1 MLWLSCR
8 KTVHRA
14 EMTRS
19 VELLALDLRYESYR
33 MRNPAVEARL
43 LASIAERGIE
53 EALEGV
59 EAAGGSILL
68 NGFKRYRCASK
79 LRIQVAP
86 YASLGEDE
94 AAAIITLLRV
104 SNDRSLTILEQAR
117 FIEEL
122 RKRNAMS
129 VADIA
134 GQLSRS
140 KSWVS
145 MRLGLIAE
153 MSAAVREKLFRGEF
167 PVYPYMYTLR
177 QFMRMNGVGKQDIED
192 FVVALAGK
200 RLSLR
205 EIEQLAHG
213 YFRGPASFREA
224 IRQGHVALALD
235 WFRQVPEDPDGSNEF
250 ERVLLKDLEITQKY
264 IQRVMGKSQ
273 DRRLQTPAFFAQ
285 AHLLTAGI
293 LSQARAFFEV
303 MRKLHDR
310 CGQTTSGVSP
320 PPGGDGTQPDRASTP
335 DQPQHG
341 ASHHPTKGPD
351 AGAHPPRQDP
361 GRSGSAATTLPGM

>member
-1 MLWLSCR
+1 MI
-8 KTVHRA
+8 
-14 EMTRS
+14 RS
-19 VELLALDLRYESYR
+19 VELSALDLRYESYR

-59 EAAGGSILL
+59 DAAGASILL
-68 NGFKRYRCASK
+68 NGFKRYRCAAK
-79 LRIQVAP
+79 LRIRLAP
-86 YASLGEDE
+86 YAPLGEDE

-104 SNDRSLTILEQAR
+104 SNDHSLTILEQAR

-122 RKRNAMS
+122 RKRNALS
-129 VADIA
+129 VAAIA
-134 GQLSRS
+134 GRLSRS
-140 KSWVS
+140 QSWVS
-145 MRLGLIAE
+145 MRLGLMAE
-153 MSAAVREKLFRGEF
+153 MSAVVREKLFSGGF
-167 PVYPYMYTLR
+167 PVYPSMYTLR
-177 QFMRMNGVGKQDIED
+177 PFMRMNGVQKQDIED

-200 RLSLR
+200 KLSVR
-205 EIEQLAHG
+205 EVEQLAHG

-224 IRQGHVALALD
+224 IRQAHVALALD
-235 WFRQVPEDPDGSNEF
+235 WFRQVPEDPDGSHEF
-250 ERVLLKDLEITQKY
+250 ERVLLKDLEIAQKY
-264 IQRVMGKSQ
+264 IQRVMGKSE

-310 CGQTTSGVSP
+310 CGQAPSSVSP
-320 PPGGDGTQPDRASTP
+320 PPGGDGTQPDRAATP

-341 ASHHPTKGPD
+341 ESHHRTEGPE
-351 AGAHPPRQDP
+351 AGPHAARQDP
-361 GRSGSAATTLPGM
+361 GGYGSAAATLPGM

>member
-1 MLWLSCR
+1 
-8 KTVHRA
+8 
-14 EMTRS
+14 MTRS
-19 VELLALDLRYESYR
+19 VELSALDLRYESYR
-33 MRNPAVEARL
+33 MRNPALEARL

-68 NGFKRYRCASK
+68 NGFKRYRCALK
-79 LRIQVAP
+79 LRIRMAP
-86 YASLGEDE
+86 YASLGQDE
-94 AAAIITLLRV
+94 ATAIVTLLRV

-122 RKRNAMS
+122 REHNAMS

-134 GQLSRS
+134 ARLSRS

-145 MRLGLIAE
+145 MRLGLMAE

-177 QFMRMNGVGKQDIED
+177 QFMRMNGVRKQDIEE

-200 RLSLR
+200 QLSVR
-205 EIEQLAHG
+205 EMEQLAHG

-224 IRQGHVALALD
+224 IQQGHVTLALD

-264 IQRVMGKSQ
+264 IQRVMGKSD
-273 DRRLQTPAFFAQ
+273 DRRLKTPAFFAQ

-293 LSQARAFFEV
+293 LSQARAFYQV
-303 MRKLHDR
+303 MRQLHDR
-310 CGQTTSGVSP
+310 CGQTPSSVSP

-341 ASHHPTKGPD
+341 RSHHPTTGPD
-351 AGAHPPRQDP
+351 AGPHAQGQDP
-361 GRSGSAATTLPGM
+361 GGSGSARATLPGM

>member
-1 MLWLSCR
+1 
-8 KTVHRA
+8 
-14 EMTRS
+14 MTRS
-19 VELLALDLRYESYR
+19 VELAALDLRYESYR
-33 MRNPAVEARL
+33 MRNPAVETRL
-43 LASIAERGIE
+43 LASIAERGVE

-59 EAAGGSILL
+59 DAVGASILL
-68 NGFKRYRCASK
+68 NGFKRYRCATK
-79 LRIQVAP
+79 LRIRMAP

-122 RKRNAMS
+122 RQRNGMS

-145 MRLGLIAE
+145 MRLGLMAE
-153 MSAAVREKLFRGEF
+153 MSAVVRDKLFSGGF

-177 QFMRMNGVGKQDIED
+177 QFMRMNGVKKQDIED

-200 RLSLR
+200 KLSLR

-224 IRQGHVALALD
+224 IQQGRVALALD

-264 IQRVMGKSQ
+264 MHRVMGKSQ
-273 DRRLQTPAFFAQ
+273 DRRLKTPAFFAQ

-293 LSQARAFFEV
+293 LSQARAFYEV

-310 CGQTTSGVSP
+310 CGQAPSGVSP
-320 PPGGDGTQPDRASTP
+320 PPGGDGAQPDRASTP

-341 ASHHPTKGPD
+341 ESHHRAERREAGPH
-351 AGAHPPRQDP
+351 APRQDP
-361 GRSGSAATTLPGM
+361 GGSGSARATLPGM

>member
-1 MLWLSCR
+1 
-8 KTVHRA
+8 
-14 EMTRS
+14 MTRS
-19 VELLALDLRYESYR
+19 VELSALDLRYEDYR
-33 MRNPAVEARL
+33 MKNPAAEARL

-59 EAAGGSILL
+59 DAPDGSILL

-79 LRIQVAP
+79 LRIPVAP

-94 AAAIITLLRV
+94 AVAIITLLRV

-117 FIEEL
+117 FIAEL
-122 RKRNAMS
+122 RQRNAMT

-134 GQLSRS
+134 DRLSRS

-145 MRLGLIAE
+145 MRLGLMAE
-153 MSAAVREKLFRGEF
+153 MSAVVRDKLFSGGF

-177 QFMRMNGVGKQDIED
+177 QFMRMNGVRKQDIED
-192 FVVALAGK
+192 FVAALAGK
-200 RLSLR
+200 SLSLR

-213 YFRGPASFREA
+213 YFRGPAAFREA

-235 WFRQVPEDPDGSNEF
+235 WLRQVPEDPDGSNEF

-273 DRRLQTPAFFAQ
+273 DRRLKTPAFFAQ
-285 AHLLTAGI
+285 AHLLSAGI
-293 LSQARAFFEV
+293 LSQTRAFFEV
-303 MRKLHDR
+303 MRQLHDR
-310 CGQTTSGVSP
+310 CGQTPSSVSP
-320 PPGGDGTQPDRASTP
+320 PPGGDGTQPDCASTP

-341 ASHHPTKGPD
+341 RSHHPTKGPG
-351 AGAHPPRQDP
+351 AGPHPSRQDP
-361 GRSGSAATTLPGM
+361 GGCGSAEATLPGM

>member
-1 MLWLSCR
+1 
-8 KTVHRA
+8 
-14 EMTRS
+14 MTRS
-19 VELLALDLRYESYR
+19 VELSALDLRYESYR

-43 LASIAERGIE
+43 LSSIAERGIE

-59 EAAGGSILL
+59 DAGGVSILL

-79 LRIQVAP
+79 LRLRMAP

-94 AAAIITLLRV
+94 AAAIVTLLRV

-122 RKRNAMS
+122 RERDAMS

-134 GQLSRS
+134 NRLSRS

-145 MRLGLIAE
+145 MRLGLMAE
-153 MSAAVREKLFRGEF
+153 MSAGVREKLFRGEF

-177 QFMRMNGVGKQDIED
+177 QFMRMNGVQKQEIED

-200 RLSLR
+200 KLSVR
-205 EIEQLAHG
+205 EIEQLANG
-213 YFRGPASFREA
+213 YFRGPATFREA

-235 WFRQVPEDPDGSNEF
+235 WFRQVPEAPDGSNEF
-250 ERVLLKDLEITQKY
+250 ERVLLKDLEIAQKY

-310 CGQTTSGVSP
+310 CGQAPSGVSP
-320 PPGGDGTQPDRASTP
+320 PPGGDGAQPDCAATA

-341 ASHHPTKGPD
+341 RSDHPTKGRD
-351 AGAHPPRQDP
+351 ADPHAQRQAP
-361 GRSGSAATTLPGM
+361 GGSGSAEAPLPGM

>member
-1 MLWLSCR
+1 
-8 KTVHRA
+8 
-14 EMTRS
+14 MTRS
-19 VELLALDLRYESYR
+19 VELSALDLRYESYR
-33 MRNPAVEARL
+33 MRNPAAEARL
-43 LASIAERGIE
+43 LGSIAERGIE
-53 EALEGV
+53 QALEGV
-59 EAAGGSILL
+59 DAAGASILL
-68 NGFKRYRCASK
+68 NGFKRYRCAAK
-79 LRIQVAP
+79 LRICMAS

-94 AAAIITLLRV
+94 AAAIMNLLRV

-122 RKRNAMS
+122 RQRDAMS

-153 MSAAVREKLFRGEF
+153 MSTVVRDKLFRGEF

-177 QFMRMNGVGKQDIED
+177 QFMRMNGVKKQDIED

-200 RLSLR
+200 KLSMR

-213 YFRGPASFREA
+213 YFRGPASFRET

-235 WFRQVPEDPDGSNEF
+235 WLRQVPEDPDGSNEF

-264 IQRVMGKSQ
+264 MLRVMGKSQ
-273 DRRLQTPAFFAQ
+273 DRRLKTPAFFAQ

-293 LSQARAFFEV
+293 LSQERAFVEV

-310 CGQTTSGVSP
+310 CGQTPGSVSP
-320 PPGGDGTQPDRASTP
+320 PPGRDGTQPDRTSTP

-341 ASHHPTKGPD
+341 RSDHPTKGRD
-351 AGAHPPRQDP
+351 AGPHP
-361 GRSGSAATTLPGM
+361 

>member
-1 MLWLSCR
+1 MLWPSYTN
-8 KTVHRA
+8 TVRRA

-19 VELLALDLRYESYR
+19 VELSALDLRYESYR
-33 MRNPAVEARL
+33 MRNPAAEARL

-59 EAAGGSILL
+59 DAAGASILL

-79 LRIQVAP
+79 LRIRMAP

-94 AAAIITLLRV
+94 AAAIVTLLRIA
-104 SNDRSLTILEQAR
+104 NDRSLTILEQAR

-134 GQLSRS
+134 GRLSRS

-145 MRLGLIAE
+145 MRLGLMAE
-153 MSAAVREKLFRGEF
+153 MSGAVREKLFSGGF

-177 QFMRMNGVGKQDIED
+177 QFMRMNGVRKQDIED

-200 RLSLR
+200 KLSLR

-264 IQRVMGKSQ
+264 IQRMMGKSQ
-273 DRRLQTPAFFAQ
+273 DRRLKTPAFFAQ

-293 LSQARAFFEV
+293 LSQAPAFYEV
-303 MRKLHDR
+303 MRQLHDR
-310 CGQTTSGVSP
+310 CGQAPSSVSP

-341 ASHHPTKGPD
+341 ESHHRTEGREAAP
-351 AGAHPPRQDP
+351 HPPRQDP
-361 GRSGSAATTLPGM
+361 GGSGAARATLPGM

>member
-1 MLWLSCR
+1 M
-8 KTVHRA
+8 
-14 EMTRS
+14 
-19 VELLALDLRYESYR
+19 
-33 MRNPAVEARL
+33 
-43 LASIAERGIE
+43 
-53 EALEGV
+53 
-59 EAAGGSILL
+59 
-68 NGFKRYRCASK
+68 
-79 LRIQVAP
+79 AP
-86 YASLGEDE
+86 YASLGQDE
-94 AAAIITLLRV
+94 ATAIVTLLRV

-122 RKRNAMS
+122 RKHNDMS

-134 GQLSRS
+134 TRLSRS

-145 MRLGLIAE
+145 MRLGLMAE
-153 MSAAVREKLFRGEF
+153 MSALVREKLFCSEF

-177 QFMRMNGVGKQDIED
+177 QFMRMNGVSKQDIED

-200 RLSLR
+200 KLSVR
-205 EIEQLAHG
+205 EMEQLAHG

-250 ERVLLKDLEITQKY
+250 ERVLLKDLEIAQKY
-264 IQRVMGKSQ
+264 IQRVMGKSE
-273 DRRLQTPAFFAQ
+273 DRRLKTSAFFAQ

-293 LSQARAFFEV
+293 LSQARAFYQV
-303 MRKLHDR
+303 MRQLHDR
-310 CGQTTSGVSP
+310 CGQTPSSVSP

-341 ASHHPTKGPD
+341 SSHHRTKGPD
-351 AGAHPPRQDP
+351 AGPPAQGQDP
-361 GRSGSAATTLPGM
+361 GGSGSARATLPGM

>member
-1 MLWLSCR
+1 
-8 KTVHRA
+8 
-14 EMTRS
+14 MTRS
-19 VELLALDLRYESYR
+19 VELAALDLRYEGYR
-33 MRNPAVEARL
+33 MRNPTAEARL
-43 LASIAERGIE
+43 LAAIAERGIE

-59 EAAGGSILL
+59 DTAGCSILL
-68 NGFKRYRCASK
+68 NGFKRYRCAAK
-79 LRIQVAP
+79 LRVRMAP
-86 YASLGEDE
+86 YVSLGEDE
-94 AAAIITLLRV
+94 ATAIVTLLRV

-122 RKRNAMS
+122 RKRNGLS

-134 GQLSRS
+134 ARLSRS

-145 MRLGLIAE
+145 MRLGLMGE
-153 MSAAVREKLFRGEF
+153 MSKVVREKLFSGGF

-177 QFMRMNGVGKQDIED
+177 QFMRMNGVSQQDIED

-200 RLSLR
+200 KLSVR

-224 IRQGHVALALD
+224 IRKGHVALALD

-264 IQRVMGKSQ
+264 HQRVIGKSQ
-273 DRRLQTPAFFAQ
+273 DRRLKTPTFFAQ

-293 LSQARAFFEV
+293 LSQARAFFEGV
-303 MRKLHDR
+303 RKLHDR
-310 CGQTTSGVSP
+310 CGQTTSCVSP
-320 PPGGDGTQPDRASTP
+320 PSGGDGTQPDRAPTP

-341 ASHHPTKGPD
+341 ANDHPTKGPD
-351 AGAHPPRQDP
+351 AAPHAQRQDP
-361 GRSGSAATTLPGM
+361 GGYGPVETAVPGM

>member
-1 MLWLSCR
+1 
-8 KTVHRA
+8 
-14 EMTRS
+14 MTRN
-19 VELLALDLRYESYR
+19 VELSALDLRYESYR
-33 MRNPAVEARL
+33 MRNPAAEARL
-43 LASIAERGIE
+43 LGSIAERGIE
-53 EALEGV
+53 QALEGV
-59 EAAGGSILL
+59 DAAGASILL
-68 NGFKRYRCASK
+68 NGFKRYRCAAK
-79 LRIQVAP
+79 LRIRMAS

-94 AAAIITLLRV
+94 AAAIVNLLRV

-122 RKRNAMS
+122 RQNDALS

-145 MRLGLIAE
+145 MRLGLMAE
-153 MSAAVREKLFRGEF
+153 MSAVVRDRLFRGEF

-177 QFMRMNGVGKQDIED
+177 QFMRMNGVRKQDIED

-200 RLSLR
+200 KLSLR

-224 IRQGHVALALD
+224 IRQGHVAMALD
-235 WFRQVPEDPDGSNEF
+235 WFRQVPEDPAGSNEF
-250 ERVLLKDLEITQKY
+250 ERVLLKDLEITHKY
-264 IQRVMGKSQ
+264 LQRVMGKSA
-273 DRRLQTPAFFAQ
+273 DRRLKTPAFFAQ
-285 AHLLTAGI
+285 AHLLTAGL
-293 LSQARAFFEV
+293 LSQAPAFFAV

-310 CGQTTSGVSP
+310 CGQTPGSVSP
-320 PPGGDGTQPDRASTP
+320 SPGGDGTQPDRTSTP

-341 ASHHPTKGPD
+341 GSDHPTKGRD
-351 AGAHPPRQDP
+351 ASPHPQGQDP
-361 GRSGSAATTLPGM
+361 GGAGAAAATLPGM

>member
-1 MLWLSCR
+1 
-8 KTVHRA
+8 
-14 EMTRS
+14 MTRS
-19 VELLALDLRYESYR
+19 VELSALDLRYESYR

-59 EAAGGSILL
+59 DAAGGSILL

-79 LRIQVAP
+79 LRIRMAP
-86 YASLGEDE
+86 FASLGPDE
-94 AAAIITLLRV
+94 AAAIVTLLRV

-122 RKRNAMS
+122 RKRNALS

-145 MRLGLIAE
+145 MRLGLMAE
-153 MSAAVREKLFRGEF
+153 MSAVVREKLFSGGF

-192 FVVALAGK
+192 FVVALADK
-200 RLSLR
+200 KLSVR

-224 IRQGHVALALD
+224 IQQGHVALALD
-235 WFRQVPEDPDGSNEF
+235 WFRQVPEDPDGCNEF
-250 ERVLLKDLEITQKY
+250 ERVLLKDLEIAQKY
-264 IQRVMGKSQ
+264 IQRVMGKSE
-273 DRRLQTPAFFAQ
+273 DRRLKTP
-285 AHLLTAGI
+285 
-293 LSQARAFFEV
+293 AFFEV

-310 CGQTTSGVSP
+310 CGQTPSSVSP

-351 AGAHPPRQDP
+351 AGPHAPRQDP
-361 GRSGSAATTLPGM
+361 GGSGSAAATLPGM

>member
-1 MLWLSCR
+1 
-8 KTVHRA
+8 
-14 EMTRS
+14 MTRS
-19 VELLALDLRYESYR
+19 LELSALDLRYESYR

-59 EAAGGSILL
+59 DAAGASILL

-79 LRIQVAP
+79 LRIRMAP

-94 AAAIITLLRV
+94 ATAIVTLLRV

-122 RKRNAMS
+122 RQHNAMS

-134 GQLSRS
+134 GRLSRS

-145 MRLGLIAE
+145 MRLGLMAE
-153 MSAAVREKLFRGEF
+153 MSGLMREKLFRGEF

-177 QFMRMNGVGKQDIED
+177 QFMRMNGVRKQDIED

-200 RLSLR
+200 QLSVR

-213 YFRGPASFREA
+213 YFRGPDSFREA

-264 IQRVMGKSQ
+264 MQRVMGKSE
-273 DRRLQTPAFFAQ
+273 DRRLKTPAFLAQ

-293 LSQARAFFEV
+293 LSQARAFFAV

-310 CGQTTSGVSP
+310 CGQAPSSVSP

-341 ASHHPTKGPD
+341 RSHHRTKGRD
-351 AGAHPPRQDP
+351 AGPHPPRQDP
-361 GRSGSAATTLPGM
+361 GGSGSARATLPGM